1 MLRHVW
7 LTSPP
12 PVPVWQVLWELLTW
26 RVPWAGAEFW
36 EIVTALLAGRRLE
49 APPRGELPGPGAE
62 QVGRRPPGCSGD
74 AGQLRLQQVGRSCA
88 V

>member
-1 MLRHVW
+1 M
-7 LTSPP
+7 
-12 PVPVWQVLWELLTW
+12 LWELLTW

-62 QVGRRPPGCSGD
+62 QVGG
-74 AGQLRLQQVGRSCA
+74 AGELRLQQVGRSCA